1 MISATGHTYEYTD
14 NRDGTHTKACTA
26 GDDTAIESHT
36 YQDGICTY
44 CGAEKIFQPD
54 TPEFT
59 DVHENDWYYD
69 PVQYVSKNKLMT
81 GLNETTFGPIDS
93 LARAQFAVILHRM
106 NGEPEVPYSPRFHD
120 VGAGLWYT
128 NAILWAADTQVVTGY
143 SNGNFG
149 PGDLINREQ
158 MALMMFRYANYKG
171 YDTSARAD
179 FSSYQDSSMV
189 SDFAA
194 EAMQWAVGEKII
206 TGKYNETQ
214 LDPKGNAS
222 RAECATIIM
231 RFVEKYGK

>member
-1 MISATGHTYEYTD
+1 V
-14 NRDGTHTKACTA
+14 CTA
-26 GDDTAIESHT
+26 GDNTSTEPHT
-36 YQDGICTY
+36 YQDGKCTY
-44 CGAEKIFQPD
+44 CGAEESFQAD

-59 DVHENDWYYD
+59 DVHEGDWFYD
-69 PVQYVSKNKLMT
+69 SVQYVSKNKLMT
-81 GLNETTFGPIDS
+81 GLNETIFGPYDF

-106 NGEPEVPYSPRFHD
+106 NGEPQMPYSSRFHD
-120 VGAGLWYT
+120 VAAGLWYT
-128 NAILWAADTQVVTGY
+128 DAILWAADTGVVTGY
-143 SNGNFG
+143 TNGNFG
-149 PGDLINREQ
+149 PGDNINREQ
-158 MALMMFRYANYKG
+158 MALMMYRYANHKG

-179 FSSYQDSSMV
+179 FGSYQDASMV
-189 SDFAA
+189 SDFAE

>member
-1 MISATGHTYEYTD
+1 MGS
-14 NRDGTHTKACTA
+14 
-26 GDDTAIESHT
+26 
-36 YQDGICTY
+36 
-44 CGAEKIFQPD
+44 GAL
-54 TPEFT
+54 
-59 DVHENDWYYD
+59 VH
-69 PVQYVSKNKLMT
+69 
-81 GLNETTFGPIDS
+81 
-93 LARAQFAVILHRM
+93 H
-106 NGEPEVPYSPRFHD
+106 
-120 VGAGLWYT
+120 
-128 NAILWAADTQVVTGY
+128 AILWAADTQVVTGY

-158 MALMMFRYANYKG
+158 MALMMFRYATYKG